1 MDRPSLAEVL
11 VEALDSRAAQIRTA
25 LPARVVRYYQAS
37 QEADVQPLVSPD
49 GIDQP
54 IIPLVPVCHLRA
66 SADASYLA
74 LPVSHGDTGL
84 LICCEADIREWRRTG
99 EAGTA
104 PDAARHHLHSA
115 VFLPCLTPTA
125 SVLTHPAGST
135 VLAATD
141 LRLGSATAWGANA
154 FLLRSAINTD
164 LGTLLTTLNAWGA
177 AVDALAGPTGLWP
190 AVAAAIGT
198 LQAGIAGGTYQTT
211 NTKAD

>member
-25 LPARVVRYYQAS
+25 LPARVVRYYQNS

-74 LPVSHGDTGL
+74 MPVSHGDTGL

-141 LRLGSATAWGANA
+141 LRLGTAAAASAV
-154 FLLRSAINTD
+154 AIETLYPD
-164 LGTLLTTLNAWGA
+164 LGSFLTQMNIWGNL
-177 AVDALAGPTGLWP
+177 V
-190 AVAAAIGT
+190 
-198 LQAGIAGGTYQTT
+198 GIATGAPWAPVQATIATLAAGFIGGTYKSTT
-211 NTKAD
+211 TKAT